1 MPVWKFS
8 SAPPGSEIEELE
20 DASLDLAALA
30 QDLRD
35 LLSALEITD
44 GTVLSDLLTR
54 LELAALFLDS
64 DLSADLAAYF
74 QSMDSVPTL
83 LSLAAEGLKDAL
95 LNLAAH
101 GLSLSDAALILQ
113 LAKLLQVD
121 VKTALEVAGA
131 TIVRDMLLDL
141 VLSNGYS
148 LNDLGL
154 QLSVMKEAPSFRSIV
169 AQRLSSIVSEVA

>member
-1 MPVWKFS
+1 MPVWKFCTE
-8 SAPPGSEIEELE
+8 PPGPEIEELE
-20 DASLDLAALA
+20 DVSLDLAAMA

-54 LELAALFLDS
+54 FDLAALSLDS
-64 DLSADLAAYF
+64 DLKTELAAYF
-74 QSMDSVPTL
+74 QSIDSASTF
-83 LSLAAEGLKDAL
+83 LSLSAEGLKDAL
-95 LNLAAH
+95 LTLAAH

-113 LAKLLQVD
+113 LAKVLQVD
-121 VKTALEVAGA
+121 VKTVLEVAAA
-131 TIVRDMLLDL
+131 TIMRDMMLDL

-154 QLSVMKEAPSFRSIV
+154 CLSVMKEAPSFRSIV